1 MNFLKK
7 TVLITALFT
16 SLVGNA
22 KVQHEPVIT
31 AKSWLVADESGKII
45 DGINTTAV
53 RSIASITKLMTV
65 MIVMDANQPL
75 DETIPT
81 KLYNQE
87 QTRQTLID
95 LAIVKSDNKAA
106 RLLCEYYPG
115 GFSAC
120 IHAMNSKAYALE
132 MPNTKF
138 AEPTGLSVMNVST
151 AEDLIKMVQAA
162 SSYSTIVQASN
173 KSLIVVPVKKSK
185 LVFHNTNPIV
195 GLQSFVVSKT
205 GFINRS
211 GGCIV
216 MMLPTKNGIRTVVLL
231 GSKNTHTRIPEARLI
246 SLRY

>member
-87 QTRQTLID
+87 QTRD
-95 LAIVKSDNKAA
+95 RKS
-106 RLLCEYYPG
+106 
-115 GFSAC
+115 
-120 IHAMNSKAYALE
+120 
-132 MPNTKF
+132 
-138 AEPTGLSVMNVST
+138 
-151 AEDLIKMVQAA
+151 
-162 SSYSTIVQASN
+162 
-173 KSLIVVPVKKSK
+173 VV
-185 LVFHNTNPIV
+185 
-195 GLQSFVVSKT
+195 
-205 GFINRS
+205 
-211 GGCIV
+211 
-216 MMLPTKNGIRTVVLL
+216 
-231 GSKNTHTRIPEARLI
+231 
-246 SLRY
+246 